1 MHGKNDRSVRSGNV
15 FVFVPF
21 PVLQDHEHSEY
32 ILAPRGSRMDA
43 DFSFCFSCLPSP
55 FGNGSERERTSDRRS
70 CLASLARPSA
80 LAILGG
86 SGCWLG
92 LLVSVLSLGLA
103 MGLVRETHR
112 ETVSL
117 LAPIGIGLV
126 LALLCLRLYHG
137 YALGHTGGM
146 GADIAFRSRRR
157 HVDDS
162 YDGLYVLASTVAFP
176 TFVLF

>member
-1 MHGKNDRSVRSGNV
+1 MHGKNDRSVRSVNV

-21 PVLQDHEHSEY
+21 PVLLDHEHSEY

-43 DFSFCFSCLPSP
+43 DFSFCFSCLRFL
-55 FGNGSERERTSDRRS
+55 FGNGSERKRRSDRLS

-80 LAILGG
+80 LAILGR

-103 MGLVRETHR
+103 MGLVR

-146 GADIAFRSRRR
+146 GADIAFRSRR
-157 HVDDS
+157 
-162 YDGLYVLASTVAFP
+162 
-176 TFVLF
+176 